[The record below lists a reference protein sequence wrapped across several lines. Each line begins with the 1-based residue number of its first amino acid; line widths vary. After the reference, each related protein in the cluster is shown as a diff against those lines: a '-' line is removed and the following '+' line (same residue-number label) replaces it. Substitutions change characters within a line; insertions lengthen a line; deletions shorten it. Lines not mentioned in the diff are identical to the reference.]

1 MTSPRVQGD
10 IPRFFE
16 SRVIGRRHLL
26 MTYHIH
32 SWEFPHLSKWPLFNG
47 RRTISEDCE
56 IEFVVLECDIDA
68 VDNENHSVDYL
79 GIETYQFEPKTSS
92 DCTVSAS
99 DSVNN
104 TVIVSTDSEQT
115 QQKQTAPVESAL
127 EQVSTTRLQNVQVSL
142 ALGLWLCVIDSFCR
156 QMNQDR
162 MIFGDSAV
170 NSKSISYKFCKA

>member
-32 SWEFPHLSKWPLFNG
+32 SWELPHLSKWPLFNG

-56 IEFVVLECDIDA
+56 IEFVVLECDINA
-68 VDNENHSVDYL
+68 VDNEKYSVDYL
-79 GIETYQFEPKTSS
+79 GIETYQFEPETSS

-104 TVIVSTDSEQT
+104 TVNRLGTDTTESDSDGAGKVSTR
-115 QQKQTAPVESAL
+115 A
-127 EQVSTTRLQNVQVSL
+127 
-142 ALGLWLCVIDSFCR
+142 G
-156 QMNQDR
+156 
-162 MIFGDSAV
+162 
-170 NSKSISYKFCKA
+170 